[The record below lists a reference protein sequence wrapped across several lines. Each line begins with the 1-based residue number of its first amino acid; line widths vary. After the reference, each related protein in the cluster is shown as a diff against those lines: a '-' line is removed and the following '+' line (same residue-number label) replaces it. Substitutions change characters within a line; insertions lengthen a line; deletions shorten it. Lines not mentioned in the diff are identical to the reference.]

1 LNYGGS
7 GDHKKEDKS
16 PVIMLGLKANINQFL
31 LLVLVNAFVG
41 AMIGLEQTVVPL
53 LGKEVFGLE
62 SNVLILSF
70 IASFGIVKATLNL
83 FAGNLSDRWNRKK
96 VLVLGWLFG
105 LPVPLILLY
114 APTWDWIVFANVLLG
129 INQGLA
135 WSMTVNM
142 KIDLV
147 GKKRRGL
154 ALGLNEFAGYIA
166 VALVG
171 FFTGYI
177 AAAYGLKPYPFY
189 IGMIFSILGFIIS
202 LVLIRDTTRF
212 AELELRQEKEEEL
225 KREQYKDLKE
235 RDGDMRI
242 REKPEYR
249 KDKALINH
257 NSVTKNDN
265 LNFKQVFIETS
276 WRNLSLLAA
285 SQAGLVNNLIFGVTW
300 GLFTLYFVS
309 FGISVSDTA
318 FLKALHPGI
327 WGFLQLGTG
336 PLSDS
341 VGRKKLIY
349 PGMIIQAVGIWV
361 ILFSEGSYL
370 GLITGMSLLGV
381 GTALV
386 YPTLLAA
393 ISDITNP
400 KWRATSLGVYRF
412 WRDLGFVFGAIG
424 IGFIADT
431 INPNIAIQIVAWISL
446 GSGIF
451 VLLVMKETRRVGAT
465 FKKQGFTNGTK

>member
-1 LNYGGS
+1 LTDKDDS
-7 GDHKKEDKS
+7 EATDRADKS
-16 PVIMLGLKANINQFL
+16 APQIRLGLKANFNQFL

-53 LGKEVFGLE
+53 LGKEEFGLE
-62 SNVLILSF
+62 SNVLVLSF
-70 IASFGIVKATLNL
+70 IASFGVVKAVLNL

-105 LPVPLILLY
+105 IPVPLILLF
-114 APTWDWIVFANVLLG
+114 APSWNWILFANVLLG
-129 INQGLA
+129 VNQGLA

-147 GKKRRGL
+147 GKEKRGL
-154 ALGLNEFAGYIA
+154 ALGLNEFAGYIS

-171 FFTGYI
+171 FLTGYI

-189 IGMIFSILGFIIS
+189 LGITFSLLGLLIS
-202 LVLIRDTTRF
+202 VLLVRDTSKFT
-212 AELELRQEKEEEL
+212 ELELRQEKEEQL
-225 KREQYKDLKE
+225 RREEQQNKQE
-235 RDGDMRI
+235 
-242 REKPEYR
+242 ETAETT
-249 KDKALINH
+249 
-257 NSVTKNDN
+257 NSN
-265 LNFKQVFIETS
+265 LGFRQVFLETS
-276 WRNLSLLAA
+276 WKNRSLLVA

-341 VGRKKLIY
+341 IGRKKLIY
-349 PGMIIQAVGIWV
+349 PGMIIQAVGIWIV
-361 ILFSEGSYL
+361 LFSEGSYF
-370 GLITGMSLLGV
+370 GLITGMCLLGV

-393 ISDITNP
+393 ISDIANP

-412 WRDLGFVFGAIG
+412 WRDLGFVFGAVG

-431 INPNIAIQIVAWISL
+431 FNLSIAIQMVAWISL

-451 VLLVMKETRRVGAT
+451 VLLVMKETR
-465 FKKQGFTNGTK
+465 